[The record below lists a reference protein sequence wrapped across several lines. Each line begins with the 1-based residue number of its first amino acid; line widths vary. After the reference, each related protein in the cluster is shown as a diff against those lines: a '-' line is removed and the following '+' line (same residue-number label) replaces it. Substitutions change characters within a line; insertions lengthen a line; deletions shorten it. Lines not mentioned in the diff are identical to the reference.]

1 MKEIKKEEVKEENN
15 NKAKEQKKKSKK
27 IDIKILAYIFT
38 ILLVLIVIL
47 IATNKEGSHST
58 KIKSTL
64 DDMVKKSEIQTAT
77 FTYNVIAKKCKNE
90 KKCNK
95 DSNNIDDFE
104 YVVSCKGTITAG
116 IEVKNIKIKLDEE
129 NKKLTITVPEAK
141 LNDKNILSRT
151 FLNGEDL
158 DADKLPE
165 ATKLCE
171 DTLSEKVEKD
181 EKLLPAAKEQAK
193 VVLKSYY
200 EQWLK
205 ALGEDYTIEM
215 K

>member
-1 MKEIKKEEVKEENN
+1 MKEIKKEKLQEKNN
-15 NKAKEQKKKSKK
+15 NESESEDKKSKK
-27 IDIKILAYIFT
+27 INIKLLAYIFA

-47 IATNKEGSHST
+47 IATNKEGSKSI

-64 DDMVKKSEIQTAT
+64 DDMVKKSEIQTAI

-90 KKCNK
+90 KNCDKK
-95 DSNNIDDFE
+95 SNNIDNFE

-116 IEVKNIKIKLDEE
+116 IEVENIKIKVDEE
-129 NKKLTITVPEAK
+129 NKKLIITVPEAK
-141 LNDKNILSRT
+141 IKEKNILSRT
-151 FLNGEDL
+151 FLNGDDL
-158 DADKLPE
+158 EADKLPE

-171 DTLSEKVEKD
+171 DTLAEKANKD
-181 EKLLPAAKEQAK
+181 KKLLPAAQEQAK

-200 EQWLK
+200 EQWLN
-205 ALGEDYTIEM
+205 ALGEEYTIEM

>member
-1 MKEIKKEEVKEENN
+1 MKEIKKEEEEKKELKEE
-15 NKAKEQKKKSKK
+15 KKKSKK

-47 IATNKEGSHST
+47 VVTNKEGSHST

-77 FTYNVIAKKCKNE
+77 FTYNVVAKKCKNE

-95 DSNNIDDFE
+95 GSNNIDDFE
-104 YVVSCKGTITAG
+104 YVVSCKGTIKAG
-116 IEVKNIKIKLDEE
+116 IEVENIKLKVDEE
-129 NKKLTITVPEAK
+129 NKKLIITVPEVK
-141 LNDKNILSRT
+141 STEKNILSLT

-158 DADKLPE
+158 DADILPE
-165 ATKLCE
+165 ANKLCE
-171 DTLSEKVEKD
+171 DTLAEKAEKD
-181 EKLLPAAKEQAK
+181 KKLLPAAKDQAK

-205 ALGEDYTIEM
+205 ALDEDYTIEM

>member
-1 MKEIKKEEVKEENN
+1 M
-15 NKAKEQKKKSKK
+15 
-27 IDIKILAYIFT
+27 
-38 ILLVLIVIL
+38 
-47 IATNKEGSHST
+47 T
-58 KIKSTL
+58 KIMDAPLT
-64 DDMVKKSEIQTAT
+64 EE
-77 FTYNVIAKKCKNE
+77 E
-90 KKCNK
+90 KMPVEASKCNCGEECMRE
-95 DSNNIDDFE
+95 DCEYEHYYSPRLLLHNELCEIIDDNIDDFE

>member
-116 IEVKNIKIKLDEE
+116 IEVKNIKIEGTFSHFSISFFECLCK
-129 NKKLTITVPEAK
+129 NNSKNQIQNHPKNPTIKHT
-141 LNDKNILSRT
+141 KNS
-151 FLNGEDL
+151 
-158 DADKLPE
+158 
-165 ATKLCE
+165 
-171 DTLSEKVEKD
+171 
-181 EKLLPAAKEQAK
+181 
-193 VVLKSYY
+193 
-200 EQWLK
+200 
-205 ALGEDYTIEM
+205 
-215 K
+215 